1 MKTTK
6 LFFTLLAILAFCTPA
21 FSQNGNNNNNGNA
34 VVSEVEVQDM
44 GNGTAMITVRI
55 SGNQAYTITGG
66 TFVISGER
74 IAGGSAGGGI
84 GTDSRVI
91 IQPVY
96 PGNGNSN
103 GNQPV
108 LLAGLV
114 PLEVGSENSN
124 DQVEMTFLLRRIGN
138 GLDYTYSRVGRIR
151 RPTGI

>member
-6 LFFTLLAILAFCTPA
+6 LFFTLLALLTFCTPA
-21 FSQNGNNNNNGNA
+21 FSQNGNNNGNA

-55 SGNQAYTITGG
+55 SGNQAYTVTGG
-66 TFVISGER
+66 TFEISGDR

-84 GTDSRVI
+84 GTESRVF

-114 PLEVGSENSN
+114 SLESGSENGN
-124 DQVEMTFLLRRIGN
+124 DQVDMTFHLRRIGN
-138 GLDYTYSRVGRIR
+138 GLDYTYVCRRQIR
-151 RPTGI
+151 RISGI